1 MRELCRSLSNPFKTA
16 IRTAQ
21 YAKMHPKKTDIPK
34 ISLFDVFIGKGRTIR
49 GNPGPLGVSM
59 ATSHLTPSQNK
70 YMIKRTLST
79 SQFPFLNAGTPRQS
93 TSSVNKPKDGGGG
106 NRNGNGSSSKTNG
119 NGGDKADKEG
129 DGGPGPNRMDDFTA
143 EQDAKLL
150 EMKAQNKSWKDIETE
165 LGKPKHVLQKRFKET
180 KPASEDA
187 AKKAEEGKKKAEEN
201 KKRAEEGKD
210 EAAAAKKG
218 KEGKEKAK
226 KKEEEEEEK
235 KKKKKEGGGDGKE
248 EQEGRKF
255 TLEEWATLTE
265 DDVFTY
271 EDLKALADIFSLDEE
286 QRWIRVASKFYGL
299 TGRRMD
305 PGDIKDKFEK
315 VLE

>member
-1 MRELCRSLSNPFKTA
+1 
-16 IRTAQ
+16 
-21 YAKMHPKKTDIPK
+21 MHPKKTDIPK

-235 KKKKKEGGGDGKE
+235 KEEEGRRGRREGGAGGEK
-248 EQEGRKF
+248 
-255 TLEEWATLTE
+255 
-265 DDVFTY
+265 VH
-271 EDLKALADIFSLDEE
+271 ALADIFSLDEE